1 MTSEKIDK
9 IASKAKEMR
18 FQASRGYSTH
28 AASSLPYEQ
37 LIVVCDDYPDFIFLV
52 NKNMH
57 FERNS
62 INNSSYDII
71 SFDKNGDYVKKE
83 DVADFDRSFFR
94 DMKVIKK
101 V

>member
-9 IASKAKEMR
+9 IVSKAKQMR
-18 FQASRGYSTH
+18 FQASKGYKAH
-28 AASSLPYEQ
+28 APSSLPYEQ
-37 LIVVCDDYPDFIFLV
+37 VIVVSTDYPDFIFLV
-52 NKNMH
+52 NKNIH

-62 INNSSYDII
+62 INDSSYDVI
-71 SFDKNGDYVKKE
+71 SFDKEGNYVKKE
-83 DVADFDRSFFR
+83 DVSDFDTNFFR

>member
-9 IASKAKEMR
+9 IVSKAKQMR
-18 FQASRGYSTH
+18 FQASKGYKAH
-28 AASSLPYEQ
+28 ATSSLPYEQ
-37 LIVVCDDYPDFIFLV
+37 LIVVSTDYPDFIFLV
-52 NKNMH
+52 NKNLH

-62 INNSSYDII
+62 INDSSYDVI
-71 SFDKNGDYVKKE
+71 SFDKEGNYVRKE
-83 DVADFDRSFFR
+83 DVSDFDTKFFR

>member
-1 MTSEKIDK
+1 MTLEKIDK
-9 IASKAKEMR
+9 IVSKAKQMR
-18 FQASRGYSTH
+18 FQASRGYNTH
-28 AASSLPYEQ
+28 SASSLPYEQ
-37 LIVVCDDYPDFIFLV
+37 LIVVSNDYPNFIFLV

-62 INNSSYDII
+62 INDSSYDVIT
-71 SFDKNGDYVKKE
+71 FDKNGEYVKKE